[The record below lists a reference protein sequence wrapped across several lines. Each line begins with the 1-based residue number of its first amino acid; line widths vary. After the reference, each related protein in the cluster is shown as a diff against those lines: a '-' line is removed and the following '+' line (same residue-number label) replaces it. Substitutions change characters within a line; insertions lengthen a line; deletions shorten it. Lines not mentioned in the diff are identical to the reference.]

1 MKRQTNFTLI
11 ELLVVIAIIAI
22 LAAMLLPA
30 LSKAREKAR
39 TISCASN
46 QRNLNLIL
54 SIYMDDSESYV
65 VPCEKASPGNSAI
78 TINWAAIL
86 TEHKYA
92 PPSILVCPSTKSYNH
107 AKDALQTL
115 SSTAEL
121 NNPWQRN
128 WITYGIN
135 PGISSNWIS
144 TTLVKTLPTLK
155 LPNALHPSTTI
166 TFSDCR
172 RFEDATPAGF
182 YYFTYYTGNH
192 RIEERHAS
200 GNSACVGWLDG
211 HVTELKFAAK
221 IAGIDVDGGT
231 ESSKLKYMNPT
242 YRD

>member
-1 MKRQTNFTLI
+1 MKRQTTFTLI

-65 VPCEKASPGNSAI
+65 VPCEKDSSTGN
-78 TINWAAIL
+78 TINWAATL
-86 TEHKYA
+86 TEYKYA
-92 PPSILVCPSTKSYNH
+92 PASIMVCPSTKSYKY
-107 AKDALQTL
+107 AKDAVKALT
-115 SSTAEL
+115 STAEL

-135 PGISSNWIS
+135 PGISSNWVV

-182 YYFTYYTGNH
+182 YYFTLYTGNH

-200 GNSACVGWLDG
+200 GSSACIGWLDG
-211 HVTELKFAAK
+211 HVAELKFGAK
-221 IAGIDVDGGT
+221 IAGIDVDGGS
-231 ESSKLKYMNPT
+231 ERSKLRYMNPT

>member
-1 MKRQTNFTLI
+1 MKRQKTFTLI
-11 ELLVVIAIIAI
+11 ELLVVIAIISV

-54 SIYMDDSESYV
+54 SMYMDDSEGYA
-65 VPCEKASPGNSAI
+65 PQCEKDSSTGF
-78 TINWAAIL
+78 TVNWAAIL

-92 PPSILVCPSTKSYNH
+92 PPSILVCPSTKSYKY
-107 AKDALQTL
+107 AKDAVQALT
-115 SSTAEL
+115 STAEL

-135 PGISSNWIS
+135 PGIGGNWVS

-155 LPNALHPSTTI
+155 LPKALHPSTTV

-172 RFEDATPAGF
+172 RFEETAPAGF
-182 YYFTYYTGNH
+182 YYFLFCTSNH

-211 HVTELKFAAK
+211 HVAELKFASK
-221 IAGIDVDGGT
+221 IIGLDVDGGT
-231 ESSKLKYMNPT
+231 ERSKLKYMNPT
-242 YRD
+242 YKE